1 MLNMNKTAFVTPPAA
16 RRPPPPPIAPVSA
29 TIFACGVYKIYPNPR
44 MSAELHEMHALLQ
57 QLQDLNELHDLDH
70 CESEWMDKLYAGAAR
85 AGNGLVAGVKG
96 GVAMAGG
103 AAAAYKKHYKD
114 AAAQKARDTA
124 VLTAWGAI
132 TPEAKKNILQDVVKS
147 ADPEVI
153 GHVLL
158 GNETTKYM
166 TQEGILP
173 SPKE

>member
-1 MLNMNKTAFVTPPAA
+1 
-16 RRPPPPPIAPVSA
+16 
-29 TIFACGVYKIYPNPR
+29 

-57 QLQDLNELHDLDH
+57 QLRALNEVHDLDH
-70 CESEWMDKLYAGAAR
+70 CEGWVDNLYAGAAR

-96 GVAMAGG
+96 GAAMVGG

-124 VLTAWGAI
+124 VLTSWGAI
-132 TPEAKKNILQDVVKS
+132 TPEAKTKILQDVVKS
-147 ADPEVI
+147 ADPDVI
-153 GHVLL
+153 EPVLL